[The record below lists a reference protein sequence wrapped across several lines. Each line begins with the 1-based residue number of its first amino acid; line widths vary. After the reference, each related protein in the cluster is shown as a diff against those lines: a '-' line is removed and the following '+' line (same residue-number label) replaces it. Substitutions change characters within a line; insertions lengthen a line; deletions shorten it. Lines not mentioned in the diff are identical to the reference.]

1 MVNLFIILICNLSH
15 KIISI
20 IPKNIIKIIKNYCFF
35 PKCIKK
41 GFIKFTMYKNKTN
54 IDLDFIIN
62 QNKTI
67 LIDFF
72 ASWCGPCQKLM
83 PILEVFSK
91 ENPNIK
97 LIKLDGDLYPDYMN
111 QYNIKSFPTLILFR
125 DGKEI
130 KRKIGYCSKEELI
143 SFVK

>member
-1 MVNLFIILICNLSH
+1 
-15 KIISI
+15 
-20 IPKNIIKIIKNYCFF
+20 
-35 PKCIKK
+35 
-41 GFIKFTMYKNKTN
+41 MYKNKTN